1 MLMFKIEE
9 SPKLFILYC
18 SLAGFI
24 ASWGISG
31 LLVSIDVISQT
42 PPGSFFGI
50 IGVSLGF
57 YDPATAPLIGFAL
70 HLLTGTIAGNIFGQ
84 VSIFW
89 RRISPYNAKHGLLTG
104 IIVGVILWALL
115 FVPVATFAIQP
126 MIDSFKNSITPNQYV
141 YSIVGNFEGLYP
153 IIIMGSLV
161 FHINYGVLLGYIS
174 GRMMELKTFTDTRM
188 NYH

>member
-1 MLMFKIEE
+1 MLRFKIEE

-70 HLLTGTIAGNIFGQ
+70 HLITGTIAGNIFGQ

-89 RRISPYNAKHGLLTG
+89 RRISL
-104 IIVGVILWALL
+104 
-115 FVPVATFAIQP
+115 
-126 MIDSFKNSITPNQYV
+126 
-141 YSIVGNFEGLYP
+141 
-153 IIIMGSLV
+153 
-161 FHINYGVLLGYIS
+161 
-174 GRMMELKTFTDTRM
+174 
-188 NYH
+188 

>member
-1 MLMFKIEE
+1 MLKFKIED
-9 SPKLFILYC
+9 SLKLFIVYC

-57 YDPATAPLIGFAL
+57 YDPAAAPLMGFAL

-89 RRISPYNAKHGLLTG
+89 RRISPYNARHGLVTG
-104 IIVGVILWALL
+104 IIVGVLLWTLL

-141 YSIVGNFEGLYP
+141 YSIVTNFEGLYP
-153 IIIMGSLV
+153 IIILGSLA
-161 FHINYGVLLGYIS
+161 FHIIYGVLLGYIS
-174 GRMMELKTFTDTRM
+174 GRMMELKTLQGVRM
-188 NYH
+188 NY